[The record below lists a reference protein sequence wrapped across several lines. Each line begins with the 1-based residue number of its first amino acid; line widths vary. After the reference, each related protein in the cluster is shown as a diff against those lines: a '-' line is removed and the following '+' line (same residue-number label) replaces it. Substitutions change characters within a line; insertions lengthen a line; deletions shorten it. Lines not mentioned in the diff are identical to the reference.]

1 MRWID
6 VRPASMAA
14 YNEELQRKLAALE
27 LWLER
32 GSAYYRAA
40 SGRIVTQWPGSMPEM
55 ERALAGLDE
64 DAYEAAAWAP
74 TRAARA

>member
-1 MRWID
+1 
-6 VRPASMAA
+6 MAA

-27 LWLER
+27 LWRER

-40 SGRIVTQWPGSMPEM
+40 NGRIVTQWPGSMPEM

-64 DAYEAAAWAP
+64 AAYETAVLAP
-74 TRAARA
+74 THAARA